1 MKTPESWALEITMA
15 AGVSFSNRQFNKI
28 VEIVR
33 TAESP
38 EKKAREL
45 MLVGK
50 KTLTEMVK

>member
-50 KTLTEMVK
+50 RALTKMVK